1 MTDPKQ
7 ETETADPRPA
17 ANDPRERAKEAAR
30 DAAENVKTLKSD
42 LDLAKMVSVE
52 RMKEL
57 HALDVSWAE
66 IGRIFGMSGTAA
78 MYATGHAQR
87 TPKTKAAD

>member
-1 MTDPKQ
+1 MTERSQ
-7 ETETADPRPA
+7 ETKVEEQSNTQSEL
-17 ANDPRERAKEAAR
+17 ERAREAAG

-42 LDLAKMVSVE
+42 LDLAKIVSIE

-66 IGRIFGMSGTAA
+66 IGRIFGMTGTAV

-87 TPKTKAAD
+87 TPKQKAAD